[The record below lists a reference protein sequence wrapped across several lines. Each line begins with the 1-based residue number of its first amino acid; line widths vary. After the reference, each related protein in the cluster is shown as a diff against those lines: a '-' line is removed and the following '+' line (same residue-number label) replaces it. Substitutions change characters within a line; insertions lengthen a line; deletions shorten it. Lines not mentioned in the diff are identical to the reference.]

1 MANDFSISD
10 EEQAAR
16 MAPQKDGSVK
26 IVMPKQRIV
35 KKLPSAT
42 QTEKPA
48 WFIGIDP
55 GTHTGVAIWSRNMQK
70 FTFVHTYTVFEALK
84 TVESFI
90 DSAHADGGVM
100 VIFEDARKRKSL
112 PKQADGTIDKD
123 RLQGAGSVKRD
134 STIWQE
140 ACEQWAKRWQ
150 IGFTWRGVAP
160 NGKTNA
166 LAGDKDLS
174 SRNLGITYNTSE
186 HARCAAFLV
195 WKS

>member
-1 MANDFSISD
+1 MAHKGSRWT
-10 EEQAAR
+10 EQQLAQFQEGRA
-16 MAPQKDGSVK
+16 
-26 IVMPKQRIV
+26 IKQD
-35 KKLPSAT
+35 KLKQGMKERPSANE
-42 QTEKPA
+42 TEKPK

-55 GTHTGVAIWSRNMQK
+55 GTHTGVAVWSVNQRK
-70 FTFVHTYTVFEALK
+70 FTFVHTYTIFEALK
-84 TVESFI
+84 FVESFI

-100 VIFEDARKRKSL
+100 VVFEDARKRFKV
-112 PKQADGTIDKD
+112 PQKADGSIDKD

-140 ACEQWAKRWQ
+140 ACEQWAKRWK

-166 LAGDKDLS
+166 LAADKDLS
-174 SRNLGITYNTSE
+174 SQNLGITYNTSE

-195 WKS
+195 WKM

>member
-1 MANDFSISD
+1 MKS
-10 EEQAAR
+10 
-16 MAPQKDGSVK
+16 
-26 IVMPKQRIV
+26 
-35 KKLPSAT
+35 L
-42 QTEKPA
+42 TEKPA

-55 GTHTGVAIWSRNMQK
+55 GTHTGVAIWSQNMRK

-100 VIFEDARKRKSL
+100 VIFEDARKRKAL
-112 PKQADGTIDKD
+112 PTQADGSIDKD

-140 ACEQWAKRWQ
+140 ACELWSKRWQ

-166 LAGDKDLS
+166 LATNKELS

-195 WKS
+195 WNM

>member
-1 MANDFSISD
+1 MARWILSEDQNKCLV
-10 EEQAAR
+10 
-16 MAPQKDGSVK
+16 PQKDGSVK
-26 IVMPKQRIV
+26 VVMPKQRIV

-100 VIFEDARKRKSL
+100 VIFEDARKRK
-112 PKQADGTIDKD
+112 KFKEKDGKADPAV
-123 RLQGAGSVKRD
+123 LQGAGSVKRD
-134 STIWQE
+134 SSIWQE
-140 ACEQWAKRWQ
+140 ACEHWAKRWQ
-150 IGFTWRGVAP
+150 IGFTWRGIGP

-166 LAGDKDLS
+166 LAKDKDLS
-174 SRNLGITYNTSE
+174 SRNLGITYNISE

-195 WKS
+195 WNM